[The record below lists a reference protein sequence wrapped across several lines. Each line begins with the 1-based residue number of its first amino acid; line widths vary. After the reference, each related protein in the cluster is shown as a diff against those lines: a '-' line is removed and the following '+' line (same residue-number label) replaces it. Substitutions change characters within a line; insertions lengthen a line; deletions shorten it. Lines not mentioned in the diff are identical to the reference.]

1 MEGFNARF
9 SRLMSSILLPHQFKY
24 TIKEEVGSA
33 ELHEAKSSVN
43 YSINLFIL
51 VELLVGA
58 LLV

>member
-1 MEGFNARF
+1 MEGFNAR
-9 SRLMSSILLPHQFKY
+9 LMKILFKY

-33 ELHEAKSSVN
+33 ELHEANSSVN
-43 YSINLFIL
+43 YSINSFIL

>member
-1 MEGFNARF
+1 MAGFNAR
-9 SRLMSSILLPHQFKY
+9 LMKILTPLQFKY

-43 YSINLFIL
+43 YSINSFIL
-51 VELLVGA
+51 VELLVCA